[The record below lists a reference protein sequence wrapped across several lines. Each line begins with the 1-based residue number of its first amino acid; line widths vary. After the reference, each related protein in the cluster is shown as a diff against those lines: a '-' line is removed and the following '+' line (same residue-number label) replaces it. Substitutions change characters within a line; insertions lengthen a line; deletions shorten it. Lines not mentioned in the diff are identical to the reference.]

1 MRNMIKGIMLVAV
14 HAKLDAEFLIRGLL
28 DLLCTLQPVVLR
40 RWGWGVRQAAQTLK
54 HILNLS
60 TPAGAC
66 KLCAP
71 CCL

>member
-1 MRNMIKGIMLVAV
+1 MRNMMKGIMLVAV
-14 HAKLDAEFLIRGLL
+14 HAEFLIRGLL

-71 CCL
+71 CRL